1 MVYIDHLGKVKPLYL
16 SEIQDPTT
24 GKIPPRGV
32 SIDSDRVQAVIK
44 NIFHF
49 ITESDYDAASKYL
62 ENPEEYDFNKIL
74 NW

>member
-1 MVYIDHLGKVKPLYL
+1 MKYIISFIVALMFTFNTNAQNAMDN
-16 SEIQDPTT
+16 
-24 GKIPPRGV
+24 
-32 SIDSDRVQAVIK
+32 AVIK